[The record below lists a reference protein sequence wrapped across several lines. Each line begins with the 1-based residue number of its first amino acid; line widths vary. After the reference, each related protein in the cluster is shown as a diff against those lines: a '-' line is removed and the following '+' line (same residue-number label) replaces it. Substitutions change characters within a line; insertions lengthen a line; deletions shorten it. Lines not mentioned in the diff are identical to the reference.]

1 MQIQLSN
8 IGKRFN
14 REWIFRNIDYCF
26 NSGKKYAIVGHNGSG
41 KSTLLQIISGAVMHS
56 EGNIFFSPV
65 ADAPAI
71 NSENTYQEIAFC
83 APYLELL
90 EEMTAMELLNFH
102 CAFKKFTASHFDILD
117 KAGLIQAKDKQIRY
131 FSSGMKQRLKLA
143 LAFFSDTPVLLL
155 DEPTSNLDEQGITLY
170 LELIEKHTEGR
181 TVIICSN
188 DKTEYHFCEHT
199 LSIEDYKKAMVK

>member
-56 EGNIFFSPV
+56 EGNISFSTV
-65 ADAPAI
+65 SDASAI
-71 NSENTYQEIAFC
+71 NPENTYQEIAFC

-90 EEMTAMELLNFH
+90 EEMTTMELLNFH
-102 CAFKKFTASHFDILD
+102 CAFKKFTASHIDILE
-117 KAGLIQAKDKQIRY
+117 KVGLIQAKDKQIRY

-170 LELIEKHTEGR
+170 LELIEKQTEGR

-188 DKTEYHFCEHT
+188 DKTEYHFCEHI
-199 LSIEDYKKAMVK
+199 LSIEDYKKVMVK